1 MKAASSPAG
10 AVSIPAR
17 IPREAAVL
25 GVKGLDHRAPC
36 PALPGRLLSMA
47 DNFRM
52 RAAVVFNGGVKC
64 LLLLPEYVASP
75 LAWCIGVTSM
85 YGQWKVEE
93 TGGQDYVEIISPDG
107 RLRGVYDKDAD
118 VAQVQ
123 LTTERVSRGKL
134 VDDLGKIVEYDREGR
149 LASIQFL
156 YCSDGITMDEVPEEV
171 REQAVRTVRRL
182 GITVRD
188 G

>member
-1 MKAASSPAG
+1 M
-10 AVSIPAR
+10 
-17 IPREAAVL
+17 
-25 GVKGLDHRAPC
+25 
-36 PALPGRLLSMA
+36 
-47 DNFRM
+47 N
-52 RAAVVFNGGVKC
+52 
-64 LLLLPEYVASP
+64 
-75 LAWCIGVTSM
+75 
-85 YGQWKVEE
+85 GQWKVEE
-93 TGGQDYVEIISPDG
+93 IGDQDFVEITSPDG

-123 LTTERVSRGKL
+123 LTAERVSRGKL

-156 YCSDGITMDEVPEEV
+156 YCSGGITMDDVPEEV
-171 REQAVRTVRRL
+171 REQAAETVRRL

>member
-1 MKAASSPAG
+1 M
-10 AVSIPAR
+10 
-17 IPREAAVL
+17 
-25 GVKGLDHRAPC
+25 
-36 PALPGRLLSMA
+36 
-47 DNFRM
+47 N
-52 RAAVVFNGGVKC
+52 
-64 LLLLPEYVASP
+64 
-75 LAWCIGVTSM
+75 
-85 YGQWKVEE
+85 GQWKVEE
-93 TGGQDYVEIISPDG
+93 TSNRDFVQITSPDG

-118 VAQVQ
+118 VAQVR

-156 YCSDGITMDEVPEEV
+156 YCSKGITMDDVPEEV
-171 REQAVRTVRRL
+171 REQAAETARSL